1 MTHKWVFVKIK
12 KMKKIIILLL
22 ITLSISAFSQN
33 KGKTLLQEVSAKV
46 KSYKNISIDFKYSLK
61 NEVENIEQSTKGNVY
76 LKGEHYLLNLMG
88 VTRLHDG
95 KKSYTINS
103 EDEEITITNASDED
117 GDAITPSKMLTFY
130 KEGYTY
136 AWDKKLPIKGRSIQ
150 HVKLTP
156 IDSNSEIK
164 YVLLGI
170 DTNTKNIYNL
180 IENGKNGTVI
190 SSELSLGKVMPPPV
204 LPTAVPVRVSN
215 PKEELSSSGN
225 LSSHSTFPFS
235 ETYP

>member
-1 MTHKWVFVKIK
+1 
-12 KMKKIIILLL
+12 MKKYLVIIITL
-22 ITLSISAFSQN
+22 ISSLSFSQN
-33 KGKTLLQEVSAKV
+33 SAKAKQYLETVSAKV
-46 KSYKNISIDFKYSLK
+46 KNYKNISINFKYSLK
-61 NEVENIEQSTKGNVY
+61 NEAENIEQSTKGNVY

-95 KKSYTINS
+95 QKSYTINS

-150 HVKLTP
+150 YVKLTP

-180 IENGKNGTVI
+180 IENGKNGTVTTLTVN
-190 SSELSLGKVMPPPV
+190 SFKTNQPLSESLFIFDRSKY
-204 LPTAVPVRVSN
+204 SDYYIN
-215 PKEELSSSGN
+215 E
-225 LSSHSTFPFS
+225 
-235 ETYP
+235 

>member
-1 MTHKWVFVKIK
+1 
-12 KMKKIIILLL
+12 MKKYLVIIITL
-22 ITLSISAFSQN
+22 ISSLSFSQN
-33 KGKTLLQEVSAKV
+33 SAKAKQYLETVSAKV
-46 KSYKNISIDFKYSLK
+46 KNYKNISINFKYSLK
-61 NEVENIEQSTKGNVY
+61 NEAENIEQSTKGNVY

-150 HVKLTP
+150 YVKLTP

-180 IENGKNGTVI
+180 IENGKNGTVTTLTVN
-190 SSELSLGKVMPPPV
+190 SFKTNQPLSESLFIFDRSKY
-204 LPTAVPVRVSN
+204 SDYYIN
-215 PKEELSSSGN
+215 E
-225 LSSHSTFPFS
+225 
-235 ETYP
+235 

>member
-1 MTHKWVFVKIK
+1 
-12 KMKKIIILLL
+12 MKKYLVIIITL
-22 ITLSISAFSQN
+22 ISSLSFSQN
-33 KGKTLLQEVSAKV
+33 SAKAKQYLETVSAKV
-46 KSYKNISIDFKYSLK
+46 KNYKNISINFKYSLK
-61 NEVENIEQSTKGNVY
+61 NEAENIEQSTKGNVY

-117 GDAITPSKMLTFY
+117 GDTITPSKMLTFY

-150 HVKLTP
+150 YVKLTP

-180 IENGKNGTVI
+180 IENGKNGTVTTLTVN
-190 SSELSLGKVMPPPV
+190 SFKTNQPLSESLFIFDRSKY
-204 LPTAVPVRVSN
+204 SDYYIN
-215 PKEELSSSGN
+215 E
-225 LSSHSTFPFS
+225 
-235 ETYP
+235 

>member
-1 MTHKWVFVKIK
+1 
-12 KMKKIIILLL
+12 MKKYLVIIITL
-22 ITLSISAFSQN
+22 ISSISFSQN
-33 KGKTLLQEVSAKV
+33 SAKAKQYLEEVSTNV

-61 NEVENIEQSTKGNVY
+61 NETENIEQNTKGNVY
-76 LKGEHYLLNLMG
+76 LKGENYLLNLMG

-103 EDEEITITNASDED
+103 EDEEITITNASEED
-117 GDAITPSKMLTFY
+117 SDAITPSKMLTFY

-150 HVKLTP
+150 YIKLTP

-180 IENGKNGTVI
+180 IENGKNGTVTTLTVN
-190 SSELSLGKVMPPPV
+190 SFKTNQPLSESLF
-204 LPTAVPVRVSN
+204 
-215 PKEELSSSGN
+215 
-225 LSSHSTFPFS
+225 TFDRSKYKDYYFN
-235 ETYP
+235 E